1 MYEQSIAVRSDA
13 RGSGKPAARSK
24 TRSNHPHTSV
34 PPQPSVNVIPV
45 PPAEFAKIRAG
56 LQDRFDQLSTEYRN
70 ATVELRA
77 LQIARQ
83 SDTSGD
89 DQADTGNKTFERE
102 QELTLAHGILERVEQ
117 VERAIG
123 RIDDGTYGQCERC
136 SNQIPIARLEAYP
149 AATLCV
155 TCKQRQERR

>member
-1 MYEQSIAVRSDA
+1 MSEHSTAVRSDA
-13 RGSGKPAARSK
+13 RGSSKPVTRSK
-24 TRSNHPHTSV
+24 ARNSHRHTSV
-34 PPQPSVNVIPV
+34 PPQPSPNGT
-45 PPAEFAKIRAG
+45 PAEFAKIRAG

-70 ATVELRA
+70 ATVEIRA

-123 RIDDGTYGQCERC
+123 RIDEGTYGQCERC